1 MTEQSNEAVVFA
13 DSESVQESAY
23 VNSVFSNQQPDARA
37 GNSMLIHDIAKNF
50 YSKQSVFKRS
60 LIDREV
66 KHVFPGVS
74 FSIKDCEVFGLLGP
88 NGAGK
93 TTLINILV
101 GNLNPTTGEIKIMGY
116 PRSSSVVR
124 NHIGVVPQFD
134 TLFEEL
140 TVCDHLKL
148 IALLHN
154 ISLKAA
160 RHQSK
165 LIAERVGLERD
176 PFLHKASLLSGGQ
189 KRRLTL
195 GMAMMS
201 QPRVLLLDEPTV
213 LLDFVFENRPDWILK
228 VGTRSGRQ
236 SSRSSRV

>member
-1 MTEQSNEAVVFA
+1 MKEGS
-13 DSESVQESAY
+13 Y
-23 VNSVFSNQQPDARA
+23 VESVFSNQQPGARA
-37 GNSMLIHDIAKNF
+37 GNSLLVHAIAKNF
-50 YSKQSVFKRS
+50 YSKQFKFLCHFMCRA
-60 LIDREV
+60 V

-101 GNLNPTTGEIKIMGY
+101 GNVNPTAGEIKIMGH
-116 PRSSSVVR
+116 PRSLAVVR

-134 TLFEEL
+134 TLFDEL
-140 TVCDHLKL
+140 TVCDHFKL
-148 IALLHN
+148 VALLHN
-154 ISLKAA
+154 VSLKTA

-165 LIAERVGLERD
+165 LIAERVELDRD

-213 LLDFVFENRPDWILK
+213 RL
-228 VGTRSGRQ
+228 
-236 SSRSSRV
+236 